1 MSEDGRAHDASGYR
15 QKVQTLTGKVFNDKQ
30 NSNDKILSNMTRKII
45 FIFAVL
51 CSLHFQASAQSA
63 DTDTVAYAAV
73 ADDNGLLQP
82 MQPAYLDGVITSPPW
97 SGNWFVT
104 LSGGASAFL
113 GTPLGC
119 NDLFGRIQPT
129 YQVAAGKWF
138 TPAIGARIGY
148 QGMWLRDS
156 QSAGQNYHYVHAD
169 LMWNVLGRKYGR
181 QERVRWNLSPFL
193 GVGLMHNATNGRNPF
208 AFSYGVQGQYNI
220 SRRVGFVMELS
231 GTTTFQDF
239 DGYGKT
245 GRLGDNMLTL
255 TAGFSF
261 HIGKVGWKRVVDA
274 NPYIRQNDWLI
285 DYANSLAESN
295 RRYASQHEKDIRTL
309 VELKKILEIE
319 GLLDKCS
326 RLFENDNEK
335 FATFPRNDYSGLN
348 SLRARLKNRHWDG
361 RSPLVDKS
369 TTKSDKQRVC
379 DKADTNSCDTSGSTE
394 KDSNISD
401 GGQSID
407 RSQSA
412 LEQSDGYGNAAE
424 TESTFTDY
432 LSLIESGEECIG
444 APIYFFFALGTNRLT
459 DASQMLNLD
468 ELARVAKKY
477 ELTIS
482 VAGAADSATGTPE
495 TNNTLSTARADFIV
509 AELLKRGI
517 PAERIHATSN
527 GGIDDHTPIEAN
539 RHTRV
544 ELWLPLERD
553 NSK

>member
-1 MSEDGRAHDASGYR
+1 
-15 QKVQTLTGKVFNDKQ
+15 
-30 NSNDKILSNMTRKII
+30 MTRKII
-45 FIFAVL
+45 FIFTVL
-51 CSLHFQASAQSA
+51 CSLQFRASAQSA
-63 DTDTVAYAAV
+63 DTATVAYAAV

-97 SGNWFVT
+97 SGNWFVA

-119 NDLFGRIQPT
+119 NDLFGRVQPT
-129 YQVAAGKWF
+129 YHVAVGKWF
-138 TPAIGARIGY
+138 TPAIGVRLDY

-169 LMWNVLGRKYGR
+169 LIWNLLGRRYGR

-193 GVGLMHNATNGRNPF
+193 GVGLLHNATLGSNPF
-208 AFSYGVQGQYNI
+208 AFSYGLQGEYNL
-220 SRRVGFVMELS
+220 SRRVSFVMELS
-231 GTTTFQDF
+231 GMTTVQDF
-239 DGYGKT
+239 DGCGKT
-245 GRLGDNMLTL
+245 NQLGDNMLTL

-261 HIGKVGWKRVVDA
+261 RLGKVGWKQVADA

-285 DYANSLAESN
+285 DYANSLTESN
-295 RRYASQHEKDIRTL
+295 RRYASQHEKDARIL

-326 RLFENDNEK
+326 RLFEKDDHDY
-335 FATFPRNDYSGLN
+335 TVFPRNDYSGLN
-348 SLRARLKNRHWDG
+348 SLRARLKNRYWDG
-361 RSPLVDKS
+361 RSPLVDKNA
-369 TTKSDKQRVC
+369 TKNDKERVY
-379 DKADTNSCDTSGSTE
+379 DKADTNSCDTSGSTV
-394 KDSNISD
+394 KDSNTSD

-412 LEQSDGYGNAAE
+412 SEQSGGYGNAAD
-424 TESTFTDY
+424 TESSFTDY
-432 LSLIESGEECIG
+432 LSLIESDEECIG

-459 DASQMLNLD
+459 NASQMLNLD
-468 ELARVAKKY
+468 ELARVAKEY
-477 ELTIS
+477 GLAIT

-495 TNNTLSTARADFIV
+495 TNNTLSIARADFIV

-517 PAERIHATSN
+517 PAERIHATSK
-527 GGIDDHTPIEAN
+527 GGIDDHTPVEAN

-544 ELWLPLERD
+544 ELRFTYH
-553 NSK
+553 SGK

>member
-1 MSEDGRAHDASGYR
+1 MSEDGRAHDASRGR
-15 QKVQTLTGKVFNDKQ
+15 QKAQTLTGKVFNDKQ

-51 CSLHFQASAQSA
+51 CSLHFRASAQSA
-63 DTDTVAYAAV
+63 DMDTAAHAAV

-82 MQPAYLDGVITSPPW
+82 MQPAYLDGVVTSPPW

-129 YQVAAGKWF
+129 YQVAIGKWF
-138 TPAIGARIGY
+138 TPAIGARIDY
-148 QGMWLRDS
+148 QGMWLRNS
-156 QSAGQNYHYVHAD
+156 ESANQKYHYVHAD
-169 LMWNVLGRKYGR
+169 LMWNVLGRRYGR
-181 QERVRWNLSPFL
+181 QERVRWDLSPFL

-239 DGYGKT
+239 DGYGKAN
-245 GRLGDNMLTL
+245 RLGDNMLTL

-261 HIGKVGWKRVVDA
+261 RLGRVGWKRVVDA

-295 RRYASQHEKDIRTL
+295 RRYASQHEKDARTL

-326 RLFENDNEK
+326 CLFENDNEK
-335 FATFPRNDYSGLN
+335 FSTFPRNDYSGLN

-369 TTKSDKQRVC
+369 TTKSGKESCCNAGLHSASDTADSTRTDNTATASNQ
-379 DKADTNSCDTSGSTE
+379 KAEAGMTE
-394 KDSNISD
+394 DME
-401 GGQSID
+401 
-407 RSQSA
+407 SA
-412 LEQSDGYGNAAE
+412 FAE
-424 TESTFTDY
+424 Y
-432 LSLIESGEECIG
+432 LSLMSSDNECIG
-444 APIYFFFALGTNRLT
+444 SPVYFFFALGTNRLT

-477 ELTIS
+477 DLS
-482 VAGAADSATGTPE
+482 VKVTGAADSLTGSPAI
-495 TNNTLSTARADFIV
+495 NGLLSISRAKFIA
-509 AELLKRGI
+509 AELERRGI
-517 PAERIHATSN
+517 PTGMIIKIDR
-527 GGIDDHTPIEAN
+527 GGIVDYLPTEAN
-539 RHTRV
+539 RHTKV
-544 ELWLPLERD
+544 ELFFSLR
-553 NSK
+553 KKQ